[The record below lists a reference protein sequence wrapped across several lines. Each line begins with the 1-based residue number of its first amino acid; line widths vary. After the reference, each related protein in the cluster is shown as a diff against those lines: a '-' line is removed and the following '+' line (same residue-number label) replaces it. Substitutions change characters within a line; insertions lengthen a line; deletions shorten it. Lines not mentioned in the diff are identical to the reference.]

1 MEKIVFFSIPLFG
14 HVNYGLR
21 VAKALKKRGF
31 EVTYYSG
38 IAYKQFIENA
48 GITFHSYSDEIEKLF
63 SFKDSTYNNE
73 YMQHVRAEELNHIT
87 EWYKFCHHLY
97 TITELF
103 MKDDIYKME
112 QPDLIIYDSAAL
124 WGRYISKYF
133 GIKSIASCTPY
144 TYPEQ
149 YALSDLN
156 RFSRMIFQD
165 DLTVP
170 QVKRLIYVLNHQLN
184 HSFSKSSPCSLFEPL
199 DPKADFKLIYTVK
212 EFQAGYEYLDEDTT
226 YFCGVMQEENNQLV
240 DFSDLL
246 NKNKPNIYIAFGSI
260 YNNPDVFRQLYESC
274 KCLNYNFI
282 LNIGKTISI
291 DLFSDFPENW
301 KIVQNLNQ
309 FELLKNIDVF
319 ISHGGV
325 NSVREAMHCGV
336 PIIVLPTEGDTLCTA
351 EDIKSSDLGVII
363 DIHDIN
369 LIGTAIEKVLGDTQI
384 KENCMLLSEKM
395 KNSYGLNGVA
405 DIIEKI
411 IRSK

>member
-184 HSFSKSSPCSLFEPL
+184 HSFSKSSPCSLFEPFFL
-199 DPKADFKLIYTVK
+199 LSVTPIALGWSM
-212 EFQAGYEYLDEDTT
+212 ERPSRSHLN
-226 YFCGVMQEENNQLV
+226 CCLV
-240 DFSDLL
+240 RSL
-246 NKNKPNIYIAFGSI
+246 AS
-260 YNNPDVFRQLYESC
+260 
-274 KCLNYNFI
+274 
-282 LNIGKTISI
+282 
-291 DLFSDFPENW
+291 
-301 KIVQNLNQ
+301 
-309 FELLKNIDVF
+309 
-319 ISHGGV
+319 
-325 NSVREAMHCGV
+325 
-336 PIIVLPTEGDTLCTA
+336 EGDRGHWNLPVP
-351 EDIKSSDLGVII
+351 SSRL
-363 DIHDIN
+363 
-369 LIGTAIEKVLGDTQI
+369 
-384 KENCMLLSEKM
+384 
-395 KNSYGLNGVA
+395 
-405 DIIEKI
+405 
-411 IRSK
+411 